1 MTSDK
6 REKAIKYLTEEIRSL
21 RMAPQINGCG
31 PENWEEQLE
40 IMETCLEAVRNCDEV
55 AIRSQYTARSVM
67 ESEVMRRPFVRDIT
81 KVCECACVD
90 GNHYVEVNKMVPL
103 TLEQLRG
110 MDGQP
115 VWCKSLING
124 KSEWAII
131 RIVEMSKTWFI
142 ALAGASQGFGD
153 KDTYGKTWLAHAYPP
168 AHIDREAWTAEWR
181 ELHGDKL
188 VGFDDCG
195 DDVYRHYHYSVCT
208 SCGKGSAVKS
218 NFCPKCGKAMTPE
231 AWAELEKRVRV

>member
-1 MTSDK
+1 MTSEK

-21 RMAPQINGCG
+21 RMAPKINGCG
-31 PENWEEQLE
+31 PENWAEQ
-40 IMETCLEAVRNCDEV
+40 ME
-55 AIRSQYTARSVM
+55 VM
-67 ESEVMRRPFVRDIT
+67 ESCMEAVMAYHIGEATDMI
-81 KVCECACVD
+81 
-90 GNHYVEVNKMVPL
+90 PL

-168 AHIDREAWTAEWR
+168 AHIDREAWVSVEDRLPEDNKDGETVLVIVSGKPHENITLHRAIMTAGYFQGEGWVVNEYPEW
-181 ELHGDKL
+181 E
-188 VGFDDCG
+188 
-195 DDVYRHYHYSVCT
+195 S
-208 SCGKGSAVKS
+208 
-218 NFCPKCGKAMTPE
+218 PE
-231 AWAELEKRVRV
+231 VTYWMPLPEPPESRPPEGQS

>member
-21 RMAPQINGCG
+21 RMEPQINGCG
-31 PENWEEQLE
+31 PENWAEQ
-40 IMETCLEAVRNCDEV
+40 ME
-55 AIRSQYTARSVM
+55 VM
-67 ESEVMRRPFVRDIT
+67 ESCMEAVMAYHIGEATDMI
-81 KVCECACVD
+81 
-90 GNHYVEVNKMVPL
+90 PL
-103 TLEQLRG
+103 TLEQLRK

-124 KSEWAII
+124 ESEWAII

-168 AHIDREAWTAEWR
+168 AHIDREAW
-181 ELHGDKL
+181 
-188 VGFDDCG
+188 VSVDD
-195 DDVYRHYHYSVCT
+195 RL
-208 SCGKGSAVKS
+208 
-218 NFCPKCGKAMTPE
+218 PE
-231 AWAELEKRVRV
+231 APGEYLVVYHPCYWDSVRPERRVGMDTFRGKTAWAKKKYQRVTHWMPLLEPPGSCPPEGEGGNQ

>member
-1 MTSDK
+1 MTSER
-6 REKAIKYLTEEIRSL
+6 REKAIKYLTKEIRSL
-21 RMAPQINGCG
+21 RMEPQINGCG
-31 PENWEEQLE
+31 PENWAEQ
-40 IMETCLEAVRNCDEV
+40 ME
-55 AIRSQYTARSVM
+55 VM
-67 ESEVMRRPFVRDIT
+67 ESCMEAVMAYHIGEATDMI
-81 KVCECACVD
+81 
-90 GNHYVEVNKMVPL
+90 PL

-168 AHIDREAWTAEWR
+168 AHIDREAWTAEWVKR
-181 ELHGDKL
+181 GSRYI
-188 VGFDDCG
+188 C
-195 DDVYRHYHYSVCT
+195 S
-208 SCGKGSAVKS
+208 SCGVRCAEESDETYYYQLLSK
-218 NFCPKCGKAMTPE
+218 FCPNCGKAMTPE